1 RGSSS
6 NTLALVT
13 PQSPCRMGADS
24 PPHHPTQVGW
34 VCWRRREDDPS
45 RSGTILFLDE
55 SNAYRLRPRC
65 NECGK
70 LGRDAGH
77 SARCCCDKRVTAA
90 KLCSCLSCR
99 EGAGDRTVSEALEA
113 VTANANRAWHDDT
126 GMHVRLRIVNHSDR
140 TLFVGRGK
148 RRLQFDA
155 DASLL
160 TVWLCDHELEESI
173 GQRCAIGLT
182 MPSAVALGA
191 GTEVE

>member
-1 RGSSS
+1 
-6 NTLALVT
+6 
-13 PQSPCRMGADS
+13 
-24 PPHHPTQVGW
+24 
-34 VCWRRREDDPS
+34 
-45 RSGTILFLDE
+45 
-55 SNAYRLRPRC
+55 
-65 NECGK
+65 
-70 LGRDAGH
+70 
-77 SARCCCDKRVTAA
+77 
-90 KLCSCLSCR
+90 
-99 EGAGDRTVSEALEA
+99 VSEALEA
-113 VTANANRAWHDDT
+113 VTANATRAWHDDT

-191 GTEVE
+191 GTEVELSIDLPTKIFQMQLDGDQVKFIERTTSEYRNISLRSAVAETPFYYSPRGEPLAQQLCRWGAPLKVELAVPAKGEPQLGHSEGPCQ